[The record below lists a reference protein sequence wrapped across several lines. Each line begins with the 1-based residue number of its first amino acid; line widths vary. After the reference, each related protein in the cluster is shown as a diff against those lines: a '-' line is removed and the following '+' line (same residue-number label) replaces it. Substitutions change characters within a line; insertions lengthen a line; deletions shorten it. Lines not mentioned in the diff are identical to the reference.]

1 MKREDENF
9 RPSGFDKLRG
19 KNTEE
24 ADMNKIQQS
33 YKDIILDIKKNPK
46 MYKAMII
53 TSIII
58 GIVVASLIVQLFLN
72 LVGKQD
78 KIYIV
83 ELFTAWMCPVG
94 IIMALFFSFM
104 AVNVQYRFH
113 KVTEKDYYMDREGN
127 FQISKSG
134 VHGTAHWQTEEERE
148 KCFKR
153 SKNYDD
159 LKGDILGID
168 DNGLLYT
175 LRPDLVGINRNKC
188 VFGVPGSGKSAAI
201 IENDIMKCMERGES
215 AIITDS
221 KGDLYRKLS
230 QKAID
235 NGYVVR
241 VLNLKPNELKN
252 SDAFHLLKY
261 LDNGTTGDTAGAEM
275 LANAIIENC
284 GNGHMDYWGKNEM
297 NGYKA
302 LLLYISTNQTYKAC
316 GENTLAKMFEL
327 SKKKPQE
334 LAVLFSNLDKDHPAR
349 QAYDIFAE
357 AKEDVQGQ
365 ILNGMGITLGFFT
378 DPNAREI
385 VSHDEIDLVL
395 PMKRKCM
402 YFVVIPDSNKTFNGI
417 ANLFFNM
424 MLIKQCEYSDSLSE
438 ERKKKQLY
446 VNYILDEFRSTGAI
460 NDFDK
465 TITTVRSRKIAITV
479 VLQTIGQLNDMYT
492 ETAAQAILGSMT
504 TKVLL
509 RAGDKDTAEYF
520 TLLCGR
526 QTRRVAAGR
535 YSEHL
540 SQSFPLH
547 DFETKTES
555 LVGED
560 LLPAADAFKMSPD
573 VLVISILGFEP
584 VKLNKYLSFNNPYL
598 QDYRERIPGRHK
610 PLWRKAKEDKE
621 KERMKQREEVYG
633 NNMEMQKPVMEISKP
648 DVQKI
653 KTASATTPEK
663 EGNGPVVQAVGDPGA
678 KIDRPLSSDKAAPA
692 VRVTPVRNLDHQK
705 EDQKHTV
712 NNSDQS
718 QSEAD
723 DINKTIDNSNVKSN
737 TESNKESN
745 KESNAES
752 NIKSNNIN
760 NSYNETNNND
770 AINKN
775 SDSNRVSRLPEKI
788 GKFKRCN

>member
-1 MKREDENF
+1 MKREDENY

-19 KNTEE
+19 NTEE

-58 GIVVASLIVQLFLN
+58 GIVVASLIVQLVLN

-402 YFVVIPDSNKTFNGI
+402 YFVVIPDSNETFNGI

-424 MLIKQCEYSDSLSE
+424 MLIKQCEYSDSLPQK
-438 ERKKKQLY
+438 RKEKQLY
-446 VNYILDEFRSTGAI
+446 VNYILDEFKATGAI
-460 NDFDK
+460 NKFDK
-465 TITTVRSRKIAITV
+465 TITTVRSRKLAITI
-479 VLQTIGQLNDMYT
+479 VLQTIGQLDDMYT
-492 ETAAQAILGSMT
+492 ESAAKTILGAMT

-520 TLLCGR
+520 TMMCGK

-560 LLPAADAFKMSPD
+560 LLPVADTFKISPD
-573 VLVISILGFEP
+573 VLVLCILGFEP
-584 VKLNKYLSFNNPYL
+584 VKLNKYLSDYNPYL
-598 QDYRERIPGRHK
+598 QDYTERIPGRHK
-610 PLWRKAKEDKE
+610 PFWRKAKEDKE

-633 NNMEMQKPVMEISKP
+633 NNMEMQKPVMEISEP

-678 KIDRPLSSDKAAPA
+678 KADRPLSSDKAAPA

-737 TESNKESN
+737 TEGNM
-745 KESNAES
+745 ESNAES